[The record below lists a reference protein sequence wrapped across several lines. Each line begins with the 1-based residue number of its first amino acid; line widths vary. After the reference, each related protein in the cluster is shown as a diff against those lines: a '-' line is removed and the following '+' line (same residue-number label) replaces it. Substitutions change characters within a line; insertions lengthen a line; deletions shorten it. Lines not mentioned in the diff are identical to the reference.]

1 MIGKRMMSSGDERS
15 GEEDDERRRG
25 MEVFGG
31 GDQNGGGSVFICIV
45 IEAKAFEL
53 CVCVCVWACFACGGS
68 VFGFEKALALE
79 GRQRYCVV

>member
-1 MIGKRMMSSGDERS
+1 MMSSGDERS

-53 CVCVCVWACFACGGS
+53 CVYVYGRVLLDVE
-68 VFGFEKALALE
+68 VFLGLRKLWL
-79 GRQRYCVV
+79 

>member
-1 MIGKRMMSSGDERS
+1 MMSSGDERS

-31 GDQNGGGSVFICIV
+31 GDQNGGGSAFICIV

-53 CVCVCVWACFACGGS
+53 YVYVCVLLVVE
-68 VFGFEKALALE
+68 VFLGLRKLWL
-79 GRQRYCVV
+79 